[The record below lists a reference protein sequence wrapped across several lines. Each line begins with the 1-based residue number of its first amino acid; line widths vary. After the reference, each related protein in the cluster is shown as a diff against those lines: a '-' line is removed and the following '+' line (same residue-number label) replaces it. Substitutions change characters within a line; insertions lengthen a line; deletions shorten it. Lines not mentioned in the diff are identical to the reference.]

1 MFVWDEQKNESNR
14 TKHGVTFETAARVID
29 EPLNITSLTSFE
41 KGEPRW
47 QTIGT
52 VDGATALL
60 VVHVIEENLDG
71 TEVIRIISARRITK
85 AERRQFESLYDER
98 RTQVLGHAAGSN
110 DRGWFGPRGYRS
122 RRNGNQS

>member
-29 EPLNITSLTSFE
+29 DPLNITSLVSFE
-41 KGEPRW
+41 KGESRW

-60 VVHVIEENLDG
+60 VVHVIEDNLDG
-71 TEVIRIISARRITK
+71 MEVIRIISARHITNS
-85 AERRQFESLYDER
+85 ERRQFESLHDKR
-98 RTQVLGHAAGSN
+98 RTQVLGHAASPN
-110 DRGWFGPRGYRS
+110 DRGWFGPRGYRV
-122 RRNGNQS
+122 RRNGNQG